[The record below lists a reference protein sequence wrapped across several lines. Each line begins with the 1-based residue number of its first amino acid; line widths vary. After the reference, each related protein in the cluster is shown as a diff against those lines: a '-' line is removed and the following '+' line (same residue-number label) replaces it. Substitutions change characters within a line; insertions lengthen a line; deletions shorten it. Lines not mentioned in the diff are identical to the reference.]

1 LIVKNPFFNKRYA
14 LNRLLKLLCFFLC
27 SGFLWAQ
34 DSEVSGADLG
44 TIKMPMPQ
52 SIVSKY
58 VYDPIT
64 ERYIF
69 AEEID
74 GYPIGTPLVLTL
86 EEFEALVLKEKM
98 AGYFQEKI
106 AALSGKGSNLE
117 ETQKNLLPEVYV
129 NNKFFQTIFGSNSI
143 DVVPQGSIGID
154 LGIRYQ
160 KTDNPISSPRD
171 RRNFGFDFDQQI
183 SLSLLGKI
191 GERLQII
198 ANYDTES
205 TFDFQ
210 NLIKIRFNP
219 PTLDDASALIPG
231 SLGRQAGAL
240 QSRLQQAQETIGQ
253 VREGVN
259 QAKTALAQTKQKIEA
274 LKNNVNNL
282 PNSTAQVSNRVAN
295 FLNGKVTED
304 GILQNIDI
312 GNVSMPINSN
322 LIQGAQSLFGV
333 RTDLKF
339 GRTTIS
345 SVFAEQRSQS
355 QNITTQGGGT
365 LQEFD
370 LFALDYEEDRHYFLA
385 HYFRDHYDAFLKT
398 YPYINSPI
406 QITRLEVW
414 VTNRGA
420 RTQNVRNIITLQDL
434 GEAHPD
440 KTRLD
445 QVVQTFFA
453 GSDPNAPPD
462 NGVNRLDPKAIGY
475 GGLLTEAVR
484 DIATVKNSFG
494 AANAQVREGYDYAVL
509 ESARKLSPQEY
520 TFHPQLGYI
529 SLNQRLSNDEI
540 LGVAFQYTYL
550 GKVYQ
555 VGEFA
560 NGGVPGTELNNTYG
574 NTQTPV
580 VQTNNLVVKMLK
592 SSVTDVRQPVW
603 NLMMKNIYNTGAF
616 QLSEEDFKLSI
627 LYTDPSPINYMTA
640 VNDKIWPEALRQQ
653 VLLNTFRLDRLNIY
667 QDLTPQGDGFFDY
680 VPGITIDPKF
690 GRIIFPQV
698 EPFGAFL
705 FDLLDDPNSSKEDYD
720 RATTY
725 NSNQKKYVFREMYAL
740 TKAAALEA
748 IEKNKF
754 QLKGRYKS
762 EGGDGIPIGAFNVP
776 RGSVRVT
783 AGGRL
788 LQEGLDY
795 TVNYEIGR
803 VKIINEGLK
812 ASNIPIDISV
822 ENNSFFNQQNKR
834 FSGINV
840 IHQLNEK
847 VFFGG
852 TMVNLSENPLTQKA
866 NYGTEPVNNTMMG
879 FNTNFSTEIPFLTR
893 MANKVTAT
901 KSNTPSQLSFRGE
914 VAALRARNPRNT
926 QLQGETNVYIDDF
939 EGAQTNIDIK
949 GFNAWNLASV
959 PVNDVWGA
967 EEKGLARGY
976 GRSKLAWYSVD
987 RIFYSRNP
995 PTGINNNDI
1004 SDNTTRR
1011 IFIKEIFPEQD
1022 LVQGNTTVQNTL
1034 DVAYFPQEKG
1044 PYNNAPQAD
1053 FDAQPEEHWAGIT
1066 RSINATNFEQ
1076 ANVEFIEFWLLD
1088 TFSDLE
1094 DEDGALG
1101 DLVFHLGNISEDILE
1116 DGRKQFENGLPGA
1129 ANNTATY
1136 ETEWGKVPAT
1146 QSLVYA
1152 FNTEAADRAQQ
1163 DVGLD
1168 GLGDAEEG
1176 TIYTNGPSDDP
1187 AGDNYEYFIKASGSI
1202 LERYKNYNGTDGNTP
1217 IAFSDSDRGNTTE
1230 PDTEDINR
1238 DQSMN
1243 TINSYFEYRVPITKT
1258 MAVGN
1263 HPFIT
1268 DVRDNVKVQVPNGN
1282 EINTRWLQF
1291 KIPIQKGYY
1300 EGSVFAPYFKSVNAI
1315 EDLRSIRFM
1324 RMLLHKFKQPVVFR
1338 FGTLDLVRGDWRQYT
1353 KALNEEVLPNTNTT
1367 VDISTVN
1374 ILENENRI
1382 PINYVLPPDIQRE
1395 QINNNNTIVRQNE
1408 QSLAFRI
1415 CDLQPMDARGIFKNV
1430 NLDMRQYKKIRMFI
1444 HAESIPGNTPLP
1456 DQEGDAYDERLVAFI
1471 RLGTDNKDNYYQIE
1485 IPLKPSA
1492 YSENVSNRLTAEE
1505 VWIPNQNELEISTTF
1520 LAQLKSKA
1528 LMASAQGK
1536 ALYFDEELNPIS
1548 EFVPISS
1555 LPGEKKYKFSIRGNP
1570 TLGAIRSLMIGV
1582 KNPSEQLGNTLC
1594 GEVWF
1599 NELRLSGIE
1608 DEGGWAAVG
1617 ALDAN
1622 IADFANF
1629 SATGRFA
1636 TVGFGNIDQTP
1647 NQRAREDLMQYDLVS
1662 NVNVGQLAPEN
1673 WGLEVPLS
1681 FAAGE
1686 TVISP
1691 EYDPF
1696 YQDIKL
1702 KDRLASADR
1711 KSLKDT
1717 IKQQALDYT
1726 KRKSVSMIGIRKRN
1740 TGTGKTRLYSPENF
1754 TFSYAYNALE
1764 HRDYELENLQE
1775 EELVLGANYAYSFQQ
1790 KSITPFQKVKAFDRK
1805 KYWEWLKVL
1814 NFNVLPNA
1822 VNFNANLNRALY
1834 SQKFRQ
1840 VYFEGVDAS
1849 KQRPLPSLQQHNFL
1863 FDYSYTWT
1871 HNLSRS
1877 LRLTFDANTSNI
1889 VRDRQALNQQ
1899 VLGQATPPNLWA
1911 GLGNFGE
1918 LNRHFHTLGINYKLP
1933 FQYIPF
1939 LSFIDAT
1946 YNYKADYS
1954 WQRGSEA
1961 LEEVVSPSGVPLG
1974 RVNTLQNSNTKILT
1988 GNISFQKLYSIFG
2001 IKPPNQN
2008 NPARRSL
2015 GRTLDSVSKKR
2026 SQVMQKAAQPLLAIL
2041 NKIKRVQFN
2050 YSENNGTLLPGYL
2063 PAVGFAG
2070 GMQPTLG
2077 FTLGSQAD
2085 LRYLLAQRGWLTDFP
2100 NFNETLQQI
2109 HANKFNLTGQIIPLE
2124 GLLIDF
2130 YVERNYAEN
2139 STQNFLVQNNQYQPL
2154 NTNIFGNLGVSTLL
2168 IRTSFAKGSGQYNP
2182 IFETFRANRMII
2194 AERFAAQNESLQGR
2208 DEEGFPKGYG
2218 KAQQEVVLHSFL
2230 AAYTGADPNTM
2241 SLDPIRKMGL
2251 PNWNL
2256 KYAGLNKIPSLSKIF
2271 TRFSLNHGYRASYTI
2286 NNFQSNF
2293 DYEPNSPNQTD
2304 VAGNVLS
2311 ERLFT
2316 NITLVEQFNPLV
2328 QLDVELKNNFKFLLE
2343 LNRDRSLSLSLDNNL
2358 LTEVSGNE
2366 YVGGL
2371 GYRIRDLRMR
2381 TSFNGRRVV
2390 LKGDLNIKA
2399 DVSYRNNITLLRN
2412 LEYDN
2417 NQVTAGQKIFILKL
2431 TADYALSRNVTALF
2445 FYDHNFSKFAISTA
2459 FPQTSIRSGFTVRY
2473 NFGN

>member
-1 LIVKNPFFNKRYA
+1 MIGKYRFINTRFALHLFLLVLYFFI
-14 LNRLLKLLCFFLC
+14 C
-27 SGFLWAQ
+27 SGSLSAQ
-34 DSEVSGADLG
+34 NIAKIGADLG
-44 TIKMPMPQ
+44 NISIPMPE

-58 VYDPIT
+58 VYDPLT

-86 EEFEALVLKEKM
+86 KEFEALVLKEKM
-98 AGYFQEKI
+98 ETYFQEKI
-106 AALSGKGSNLE
+106 AALSGKSSDLE
-117 ETQKNLLPEVYV
+117 ESQKNLLPEVYV

-154 LGIRYQ
+154 LGVRYQ

-219 PTLDDASALIPG
+219 PTVAEAADILPG

-240 QSRLQQAQETIGQ
+240 QSRLQQAQQTINE
-253 VREGVN
+253 VRQGVDE
-259 QAKTALAQTKQKIEA
+259 ARSALNQTKQKIEA
-274 LKNNVNNL
+274 LKNNVNAL

-339 GRTTIS
+339 GRTTIT
-345 SVFAEQRSQS
+345 SVFSEQRSQS

-385 HYFRDHYDAFLKT
+385 QYFRDNYDAFLKT
-398 YPYINSPI
+398 YPYINSPV
-406 QITRLEVW
+406 QITRIEVW

-445 QVVQTFFA
+445 EMSSSFFTN
-453 GSDPNAPPD
+453 SNPNAPPD
-462 NGVNRLDPKAIGY
+462 NGVNRLDPEAIGY
-475 GGLLTEAVR
+475 GGILTKAVR
-484 DIATVKNSFG
+484 DIATVKNSFNTTTG
-494 AANAQVREGYDYAVL
+494 QVREGYDYAVL

-560 NGGVPGTELNNTYG
+560 NGGIPGTEISNNT
-574 NTQTPV
+574 NAQIPA

-603 NLMMKNIYNTGAF
+603 DLMMKNIYNTGAF

-640 VNDKIWPEALRQQ
+640 VNNKIWPEALEQQ
-653 VLLNTFRLDRLNIY
+653 VLLNTFRLDRLNVY
-667 QDLTPQGDGFFDY
+667 QDVTPQGDGFFDY

-705 FDLLDDPNSSKEDYD
+705 FDLLDDPASPKEDYD
-720 RATTY
+720 RQTTY

-776 RGSVRVT
+776 RGSVRVR

-812 ASNIPIDISV
+812 ASNVPIDISV

-852 TMVNLSENPLTQKA
+852 TLVNLSENPLTQKA

-893 MANKVTAT
+893 MANKIMAA

-914 VAALRARNPRNT
+914 VAALKARNPRNT

-959 PVNDVWGA
+959 PINDVWGA
-967 EEKGLARGY
+967 EEKGLKRGY
-976 GRSKLAWYSVD
+976 GRSKLAWYSID

-995 PTGINNNDI
+995 PVGINNNDI
-1004 SDNTTRR
+1004 SENTTRR

-1034 DVAYFPQEKG
+1034 DLAYYPQEKG
-1044 PYNNAPQAD
+1044 PYNNAPQEEFDSKAAD
-1053 FDAQPEEHWAGIT
+1053 HWGGIT

-1088 TFSDLE
+1088 TFSQLD
-1094 DEDGALG
+1094 DDDGELG
-1101 DLVFHLGNISEDILE
+1101 DLVFHLGNISEDILD

-1152 FNTEAADRAQQ
+1152 FNTEAGDRERQ

-1168 GLGDAEEG
+1168 GLPDSQEAQ
-1176 TIYTNGPSDDP
+1176 IYNNGPSADP
-1187 AGDNYEYFIKASGSI
+1187 AGDNYEYYIRASGSI
-1202 LERYKNYNGTDGNTP
+1202 LDRYKNYNGTDGNTP
-1217 IAFSDSDRGNTTE
+1217 LSFSDTDRGNTTE

-1243 TINSYFEYRVPITKT
+1243 TINSYFEYRIPITKT

-1268 DVRDNVKVQVPNGN
+1268 DVRENVKVMVPNGD

-1300 EGSVFAPYFKSVNAI
+1300 EETVYEPYFKSVNAI
-1315 EDLRSIRFM
+1315 EDLRSIRFI
-1324 RMLLHKFKQPVVFR
+1324 RMMLHKFEQPVVLR

-1353 KALNEEVLPNTNTT
+1353 KALNDEVLSNSNTT

-1415 CDLQPMDARGIFKNV
+1415 CDLQPMDSRGIFKNV

-1444 HAESIPGNTPLP
+1444 HAESIPGNPPLP
-1456 DQEGDAYDERLVAFI
+1456 DQDGEATYDERLVAFV

-1485 IPLKPSA
+1485 IPLQPTA
-1492 YSENVSNRLTAEE
+1492 YSENGSNRLSADE
-1505 VWIPNQNELEISTTF
+1505 VWIPDQNELEVSTS
-1520 LAQLKSKA
+1520 LLSKLKSKA
-1528 LMASAQGK
+1528 LIATVQGR
-1536 ALYFDEELNPIS
+1536 ALYFDEQLNPIS
-1548 EFVPISS
+1548 EFTPISR

-1570 TLGAIRSLMIGV
+1570 TLGAIRTLMIGV

-1622 IADFANF
+1622 IADFANI
-1629 SATGRFA
+1629 SATGRYA
-1636 TVGFGNIDQTP
+1636 TIGFGNIDQTP

-1662 NVNVGQLAPEN
+1662 NVNLGQLTPQQ
-1673 WGLEVPLS
+1673 WGVEIPLS

-1686 TVISP
+1686 TLISP

-1702 KDRLASADR
+1702 KDRLAAADQ
-1711 KSLKDT
+1711 KSLQDT
-1717 IKQQALDYT
+1717 IKNQARDYT
-1726 KRKSVSMIGIRKRN
+1726 KRKSVSLIGVRKRK
-1740 TGTGKTRLYSPENF
+1740 TGSGKTKIYSPENF

-1764 HRDYELENLQE
+1764 HRDFELENLKE
-1775 EELVLGANYAYSFQQ
+1775 EELVLGANYAYSFPQ
-1790 KSITPFQKVKAFDRK
+1790 KNLTPFQKTKAFQRK
-1805 KYWEWLKVL
+1805 KYWEWLRAL
-1814 NFNVLPNA
+1814 NFNPLPNA
-1822 VNFNANLNRALY
+1822 LNFNANVNRALY

-1849 KQRPLPSLQQHNFL
+1849 LQRPLPNLQQHNFL
-1863 FDYSYTWT
+1863 FDYNYTWT
-1871 HNLSRS
+1871 HNLTRS
-1877 LRLTFDANTSNI
+1877 LRFTFDANTSNI
-1889 VRDRQALNQQ
+1889 VRDREAMEQPVQSVN
-1899 VLGQATPPNLWA
+1899 PYKLWS
-1911 GLGNFGE
+1911 GLTHLGE
-1918 LNRHFHTLGINYKLP
+1918 LNRHFHTLSLNYKLP

-1961 LEEVVSPSGVPLG
+1961 LANVISPEGISLG
-1974 RVNTLQNSNTKILT
+1974 RVNTLQNNNTKTLT
-1988 GNISFQKLYSIFG
+1988 GNISFQKLYSVFG
-2001 IKPPNQN
+2001 LKPPNQN
-2008 NPARRSL
+2008 TVRRNL
-2015 GRTLDSVSKKR
+2015 GRTLDSVANKK
-2026 SQVMQKAAQPLLAIL
+2026 SQSLKKAMTPLLAVL

-2050 YSENNGTLLPGYL
+2050 YAENNGTLLPGYL

-2070 GMQPTLG
+2070 GLQPTLG
-2077 FTLGSQAD
+2077 FTVGSQAD
-2085 LRYLLAQRGWLTDFP
+2085 IRYMLAQKGWLTSFP

-2109 HANKFNLTGQIIPLE
+2109 HASKFNLTGQIIPLE

-2130 YVERNYAEN
+2130 YAERNYSEN
-2139 STQNFLVQNNQYQPL
+2139 STENFLVRQNEYLPL
-2154 NTNIFGNLGVSTLL
+2154 NTNVFGNLGVSTVM
-2168 IRTSFAKGSGQYNP
+2168 IKTSFARGSGQYNP
-2182 IFETFRANRMII
+2182 VFETFRANRII
-2194 AERFAAQNESLQGR
+2194 MAERLAAEQQLALGR
-2208 DEEGFPKGYG
+2208 DAEGFPKGYG
-2218 KAQQEVVLHSFL
+2218 KTQQDVILQSFL
-2230 AAYTGADPNTM
+2230 AAYMGADPSTM
-2241 SLDPIRKMGL
+2241 ALEPIKKLGL

-2256 KYAGLNKIPSLSKIF
+2256 KYAGFNKIPSLAKIF
-2271 TRFSLNHGYRASYTI
+2271 TRFSVNHGYRASYTI

-2293 DYEPNSPNQTD
+2293 EYDPSLPSKTD
-2304 VAGNVLS
+2304 VAGNVLPQ
-2311 ERLFT
+2311 RLFS
-2316 NITLVEQFNPLV
+2316 NVTLVEQFNPLL
-2328 QLDVELKNNFKFLLE
+2328 QLDVELKNNFKFLVE

-2381 TSFNGRRVV
+2381 TNFNGRRVI

-2399 DVSYRNNITLLRN
+2399 DVSYRNNITVLRN

-2417 NQVTAGQKIFILKL
+2417 NQVTAGQQIFILKL
-2431 TADYALSRNVTALF
+2431 TADYALSRNIMATF

-2459 FPQTSIRSGFTVRY
+2459 FPQTSIRSGFTLRY